1 MKSNLGAVKV
11 YLKANWII
19 EGVQKGHY
27 LINNKQ
33 EDAILVAYFN
43 PKYFKNKI
51 CKNSDFK
58 IKGYLSIM
66 KKIIKDSNTTIL
78 LSIRLRRYG

>member
-1 MKSNLGAVKV
+1 MKIFTKSQNWQQTGNEIVFNKLTKIHGPIVKSNLGAVKV

-33 EDAILVAYFN
+33 EDAILVACFN
-43 PKYFKNKI
+43 PKYFKIKFVKI
-51 CKNSDFK
+51 V
-58 IKGYLSIM
+58 
-66 KKIIKDSNTTIL
+66 IL
-78 LSIRLRRYG
+78 K